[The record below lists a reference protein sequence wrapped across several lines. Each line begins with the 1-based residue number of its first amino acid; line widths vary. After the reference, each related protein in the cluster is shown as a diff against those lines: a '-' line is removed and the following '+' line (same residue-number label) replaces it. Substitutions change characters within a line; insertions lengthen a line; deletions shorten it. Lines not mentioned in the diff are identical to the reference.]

1 MLCLNYFCRDFI
13 FRRVEQATRQGALAA
28 TVGSHDGVN
37 FAGVDR
43 DVEPL
48 QDVGGDHGVEIV
60 GGWPGMQV
68 DNLEKG
74 TTHRGESRAHP
85 LFLLSP

>member
-1 MLCLNYFCRDFI
+1 
-13 FRRVEQATRQGALAA
+13 
-28 TVGSHDGVN
+28 VN
-37 FAGVDR
+37 FASVDR

-48 QDVGGDHGVEIV
+48 QDVGRDHGVEIV
-60 GGWPGMQV
+60 GGWSGMQV

-74 TTHRGESRAHP
+74 TTHMGESRARP

>member
-1 MLCLNYFCRDFI
+1 M
-13 FRRVEQATRQGALAA
+13 
-28 TVGSHDGVN
+28 N

-68 DNLEKG
+68 DNLEEG
-74 TTHRGESRAHP
+74 TAHRASLEPAPYFSYLRSANY
-85 LFLLSP
+85 LVILVWNYSL

>member
-1 MLCLNYFCRDFI
+1 MQENLAACDFV
-13 FRRVEQATRQGALAA
+13 FRRVEEATGQGALAA

-43 DVEPL
+43 DVESL

-60 GGWPGMQV
+60 GGGPGMQV

-74 TTHRGESRAHP
+74 TTHMGESRAHP